1 MRIVWPL
8 SEMAMLA
15 RSPIEILGDT
25 EIFLAER
32 VGLLDGAVHPSESR
46 ASLRPARAIA
56 GGANIAKISGGS
68 RVNSNNRT
76 TRAVKR

>member
-1 MRIVWPL
+1 
-8 SEMAMLA
+8 MLA

-68 RVNSNNRT
+68 RVKGD
-76 TRAVKR
+76 RALWLEEKRPVRL

>member
-1 MRIVWPL
+1 
-8 SEMAMLA
+8 MLA

-25 EIFLAER
+25 EFFLAER

-68 RVNSNNRT
+68 RVNR
-76 TRAVKR
+76 RARQRLMPVCDERRVIL